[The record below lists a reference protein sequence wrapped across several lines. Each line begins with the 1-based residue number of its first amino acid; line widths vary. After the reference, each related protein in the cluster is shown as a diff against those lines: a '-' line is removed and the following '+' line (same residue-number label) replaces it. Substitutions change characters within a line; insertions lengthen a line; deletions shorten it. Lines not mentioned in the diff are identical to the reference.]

1 MRLCTS
7 CGSSVL
13 ENEENVGPVR
23 EESYPVTC
31 LSQTPEDK
39 GSMSPVS
46 FHGSGMCPESLLDC
60 D

>member
-1 MRLCTS
+1 MAEVQFWRMRRML
-7 CGSSVL
+7 
-13 ENEENVGPVR
+13 